1 MTKQQDNERRLD
13 DLELQM
19 EALMEQHTR
28 TDRTLLQIHGARCR
42 WSLCRARTY
51 MGNHRIKHLYPDPLA
66 SC

>member
-28 TDRTLLQIHGARCR
+28 TDRMLLQIHGALTAFK
-42 WSLCRARTY
+42 WVGA
-51 MGNHRIKHLYPDPLA
+51 GAAGLYAILELIWA
-66 SC
+66 IVG